1 MNKQAATG
9 CIVLSVLVLLCVS
22 SALLAVDRVCIDGLT
37 GRMPIYPDAEVLW
50 QRYTFLRPFGMG
62 RTAMEL
68 HTDDA
73 YRDVLGWYAR
83 ATGFNARN
91 YGNTIG
97 FRVSRVEW
105 DVSPDESGEG
115 SIIYLV
121 GTCAQ

>member
-1 MNKQAATG
+1 MNKQTAVG
-9 CIVLSVLVLLCVS
+9 CLVLSALVLLCLGS
-22 SALLAVDRVCIDGLT
+22 TMFAVDRVCSDGLT
-37 GRMPIYPDAEVLW
+37 GRMPIYPNAEVLW

-68 HTDDA
+68 RTEDA

-83 ATGFNARN
+83 TTGLNAKT
-91 YGNTIG
+91 YGDTLG
-97 FRVSRVEW
+97 FRVTRVEW
-105 DVSPDESGEG
+105 NVSPAQDGAG